1 MRLLVSA
8 SLRKSA
14 DESSCSHSCY
24 EAQLEEG
31 ERGAGRLEG
40 DAERHTVDFLH
51 NIFTPA
57 V

>member
-1 MRLLVSA
+1 MSA